1 MEKQIIEFSC
11 DIKLIKDLLNTFGN
25 EIIINKLNAYTIL
38 VKMNVD
44 VILFK
49 KWVQSNIE
57 SITIFSPSYLK
68 EEISQSKLKFTI
80 KERFDQYY
88 A

>member
-1 MEKQIIEFSC
+1 MEKEIIEFSC

-38 VKMNVD
+38 VKMDVD

-49 KWVQSNIE
+49 KW
-57 SITIFSPSYLK
+57 
-68 EEISQSKLKFTI
+68 
-80 KERFDQYY
+80 